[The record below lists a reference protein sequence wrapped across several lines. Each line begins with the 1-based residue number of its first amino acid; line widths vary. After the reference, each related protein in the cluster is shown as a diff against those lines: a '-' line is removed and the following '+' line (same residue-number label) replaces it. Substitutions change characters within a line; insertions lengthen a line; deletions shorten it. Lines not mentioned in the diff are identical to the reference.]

1 MKGLSPS
8 LAYNKIIA
16 IQFISRKVIIFVG
29 DTVNGK
35 FMVENL
41 PGEVEENVYILEDK
55 IVVTVF
61 YRDVYY
67 GRILPNEWI
76 IVFDRKE
83 VLDVKYEGNLLILFT
98 KDGGKVKVCQR
109 DAKDLYFRI
118 RGWLKDF

>member
-1 MKGLSPS
+1 
-8 LAYNKIIA
+8 
-16 IQFISRKVIIFVG
+16 
-29 DTVNGK
+29 
-35 FMVENL
+35 MVENL